1 MKKTIQGNTCE
12 TIRQTASVCPV
23 CLKQLPA
30 EIIRTGT
37 NYFIVKTCPEHGRF
51 SAVVWRGNTPAF
63 ETWGGHMQPVGPAAP
78 DCPHA
83 CGLCAYHQR
92 QTCCILLEVT
102 ARCNLNCPVCFADS
116 GSSAHDPSVGALYE
130 QFKTLVD
137 QGKTFVQLSGG
148 EPTVR
153 DDLPEI
159 VASALKAGCENI
171 QLNTNGLRL
180 GADKAY
186 TRALADAGLSFVFLQ
201 FDGTTDTIYKKIR
214 GRPLIDQKIAAIETC
229 GDNLLGVT
237 LVPTVIPGVN
247 DLNIGQIVNFGLSRS
262 PIIRGV
268 HFQPVSYFGRYPK
281 APADEDRIT
290 LPEVLRAIER
300 QTGGLIQTKDFA
312 PSCCDHPR
320 CTFHGDFVVLPDSL
334 IKLTVQSTSAACCC
348 DDTAHLKNR
357 KFVSRRWK
365 RTDEST
371 QTDPDADYQD
381 METFLK
387 RVRTHGFTITG
398 MAFQDAYTLD
408 LERLR
413 SCSLH
418 VYHDGRTIPFCANYL
433 SAYVEDQQ

>member
-1 MKKTIQGNTCE
+1 MLTAAVQRTI
-12 TIRQTASVCPV
+12 
-23 CLKQLPA
+23 LP
-30 EIIRTGT
+30 
-37 NYFIVKTCPEHGRF
+37 
-51 SAVVWRGNTPAF
+51 SAR
-63 ETWGGHMQPVGPAAP
+63 
-78 DCPHA
+78 
-83 CGLCAYHQR
+83 Y
-92 QTCCILLEVT
+92 I
-102 ARCNLNCPVCFADS
+102 
-116 GSSAHDPSVGALYE
+116 E

-159 VASALKAGCENI
+159 VAAALKAGCENI

-201 FDGTTDTIYKKIR
+201 FDGTTDTIYEKIR

-229 GDNLLGVT
+229 GDNRLGVT